1 MTGHVPG
8 PADRIAPVAV
18 VFDLDGVLIESEH
31 LWEEMWTRYAARSGV
46 TWTAE
51 DTGHVQGMSAP
62 EWADHLARRAGTG
75 DAAEAERAVVDDMV
89 EALEQGRMEPYDG
102 AVVMVREVAERVPIA
117 LATSAAR
124 RLLDAVLARH
134 RLDAT
139 FTATVSSAEVP
150 RGKPSPDVYLEAAA
164 TARCRPRR
172 LRRRR
177 GLQQRHPCRP
187 RRRHDRRRDP
197 EPHLP
202 AEAGRHGAHHPG
214 RRRRPRGAPR
224 DPRPARRRTHR
235 SRPMTRVLAAG
246 DEFVLPTLFD
256 EALRA
261 EPDVGDLDIAHLT
274 SGWPHEPFGPVG
286 PEGARVEEASGTEDD
301 LVAALDGARV
311 CLTQMAPFTAR
322 VFDAAPD
329 LEMVAVSRGGPVNV
343 DLAAADRAG
352 VAVAQAPGR
361 NAAAAAEYA
370 VGMALAALRRIPM
383 ADRELRDGTWRGDL
397 YAYDEAGL
405 ELDGTTVGLVGYGAI
420 GRIVA
425 RVLRAFGAT
434 VLVADPYTDEAT
446 AGTDGVRLVGLDELL
461 RSSSVVSLHARLSDE
476 TRGMIGARELDLLP
490 RGRGPGQHRP
500 RRPARLR
507 APLPEALRSGRLGGL
522 ALDVYDVEPPP
533 DDWPLHHAPNVVA
546 TPHLAGATK
555 QTAHRAASIA
565 AGEVAR
571 FLRGEPLRHPA
582 NEIARAR
589 TEGVAS

>member
-1 MTGHVPG
+1 
-8 PADRIAPVAV
+8 
-18 VFDLDGVLIESEH
+18 
-31 LWEEMWTRYAARSGV
+31 
-46 TWTAE
+46 
-51 DTGHVQGMSAP
+51 
-62 EWADHLARRAGTG
+62 
-75 DAAEAERAVVDDMV
+75 
-89 EALEQGRMEPYDG
+89 
-102 AVVMVREVAERVPIA
+102 
-117 LATSAAR
+117 
-124 RLLDAVLARH
+124 
-134 RLDAT
+134 
-139 FTATVSSAEVP
+139 
-150 RGKPSPDVYLEAAA
+150 
-164 TARCRPRR
+164 
-172 LRRRR
+172 
-177 GLQQRHPCRP
+177 
-187 RRRHDRRRDP
+187 
-197 EPHLP
+197 
-202 AEAGRHGAHHPG
+202 
-214 RRRRPRGAPR
+214 
-224 DPRPARRRTHR
+224 
-235 SRPMTRVLAAG
+235 MTRVLAAG

-274 SGWPHEPFGPVG
+274 AGWPHEPFGPVG

-301 LVAALDGARV
+301 LLAALDGARV

-405 ELDGTTVGLVGYGAI
+405 ELDGATVGLVGYGAI

-461 RSSSVVSLHARLSDE
+461 RSSSVASLHARLSDE
-476 TRGMIGARELDLLP
+476 TRGMIGAREIDLLP
-490 RGRGPGQHRP
+490 QGAVLVNTARGGLLDYG
-500 RRPARLR
+500 
-507 APLPEALRSGRLGGL
+507 PLPEALRSGRLGGL

>member
-1 MTGHVPG
+1 
-8 PADRIAPVAV
+8 
-18 VFDLDGVLIESEH
+18 
-31 LWEEMWTRYAARSGV
+31 
-46 TWTAE
+46 
-51 DTGHVQGMSAP
+51 
-62 EWADHLARRAGTG
+62 
-75 DAAEAERAVVDDMV
+75 
-89 EALEQGRMEPYDG
+89 
-102 AVVMVREVAERVPIA
+102 
-117 LATSAAR
+117 
-124 RLLDAVLARH
+124 
-134 RLDAT
+134 
-139 FTATVSSAEVP
+139 
-150 RGKPSPDVYLEAAA
+150 
-164 TARCRPRR
+164 
-172 LRRRR
+172 
-177 GLQQRHPCRP
+177 
-187 RRRHDRRRDP
+187 
-197 EPHLP
+197 
-202 AEAGRHGAHHPG
+202 
-214 RRRRPRGAPR
+214 
-224 DPRPARRRTHR
+224 
-235 SRPMTRVLAAG
+235 MTRVLAAG

-256 EALRA
+256 DALRA
-261 EPDVGDLDIAHLT
+261 EPDLGDLDIAHLT
-274 SGWPHEPFGPVG
+274 AGWPTEPFGPVG
-286 PEGARVEEASGTEDD
+286 PGDARVEEASGTEDD
-301 LVAALDGARV
+301 LLAALDGARV

-370 VGMALAALRRIPM
+370 VGMTLAALRRIPL
-383 ADRELRDGTWRGDL
+383 ADRELRGGTWRGDL

-405 ELDGTTVGLVGYGAI
+405 ELDGATVGLVGYGAI

-434 VLVADPYTDEAT
+434 VLVADPYTDEGT

-490 RGRGPGQHRP
+490 TGAVLVNTARGGLLDHG
-500 RRPARLR
+500 
-507 APLPEALRSGRLGGL
+507 PLPEALRSGRLGGL

-565 AGEVAR
+565 AGEAAR

-582 NEIARAR
+582 NEVARAR

>member
-1 MTGHVPG
+1 
-8 PADRIAPVAV
+8 
-18 VFDLDGVLIESEH
+18 
-31 LWEEMWTRYAARSGV
+31 
-46 TWTAE
+46 
-51 DTGHVQGMSAP
+51 
-62 EWADHLARRAGTG
+62 
-75 DAAEAERAVVDDMV
+75 
-89 EALEQGRMEPYDG
+89 
-102 AVVMVREVAERVPIA
+102 
-117 LATSAAR
+117 
-124 RLLDAVLARH
+124 
-134 RLDAT
+134 
-139 FTATVSSAEVP
+139 
-150 RGKPSPDVYLEAAA
+150 
-164 TARCRPRR
+164 
-172 LRRRR
+172 
-177 GLQQRHPCRP
+177 
-187 RRRHDRRRDP
+187 
-197 EPHLP
+197 
-202 AEAGRHGAHHPG
+202 
-214 RRRRPRGAPR
+214 
-224 DPRPARRRTHR
+224 
-235 SRPMTRVLAAG
+235 MTRVLAAG
-246 DEFVLPTLFD
+246 DEFVLPSLFD

-261 EPDVGDLDIAHLT
+261 EPDVGELDIAHLT
-274 SGWPHEPFGPVG
+274 AGWPFEPFGPVG

-301 LVAALDGARV
+301 LVSALDGARV

-322 VFDAAPD
+322 VFDAAPG

-361 NAAAAAEYA
+361 NATAAAEYA

-476 TRGMIGARELDLLP
+476 TRGMIGARELDLMPKGAVLVNTA
-490 RGRGPGQHRP
+490 RGGLLDHG
-500 RRPARLR
+500 
-507 APLPEALRSGRLGGL
+507 PLPDALRSGQLGGL

-582 NEIARAR
+582 NEVARAR
-589 TEGVAS
+589 TEGVSS

>member
-1 MTGHVPG
+1 
-8 PADRIAPVAV
+8 
-18 VFDLDGVLIESEH
+18 
-31 LWEEMWTRYAARSGV
+31 
-46 TWTAE
+46 
-51 DTGHVQGMSAP
+51 
-62 EWADHLARRAGTG
+62 
-75 DAAEAERAVVDDMV
+75 
-89 EALEQGRMEPYDG
+89 
-102 AVVMVREVAERVPIA
+102 
-117 LATSAAR
+117 
-124 RLLDAVLARH
+124 
-134 RLDAT
+134 
-139 FTATVSSAEVP
+139 
-150 RGKPSPDVYLEAAA
+150 
-164 TARCRPRR
+164 
-172 LRRRR
+172 
-177 GLQQRHPCRP
+177 
-187 RRRHDRRRDP
+187 
-197 EPHLP
+197 
-202 AEAGRHGAHHPG
+202 
-214 RRRRPRGAPR
+214 
-224 DPRPARRRTHR
+224 
-235 SRPMTRVLAAG
+235 MTRVLAAG
-246 DEFVLPTLFD
+246 DEFVVPTLFD

-274 SGWPHEPFGPVG
+274 AGWPHEPFGPVG
-286 PEGARVEEASGTEDD
+286 PEGARVEEASGIEDD
-301 LVAALDGARV
+301 LVAALAGARV

-322 VFDAAPD
+322 VFDAVPD

-361 NAAAAAEYA
+361 NASAAAEYA

-425 RVLRAFGAT
+425 RVFRAFGAT

-446 AGTDGVRLVGLDELL
+446 ADADGVRLVGLDELL

-490 RGRGPGQHRP
+490 RGAVLVNTARGG
-500 RRPARLR
+500 LLDYG
-507 APLPEALRSGRLGGL
+507 PLPEALRSGRLGGL

-533 DDWPLHHAPNVVA
+533 DDWPLHRAPNVVA

-565 AGEVAR
+565 AGEAAR

-582 NEIARAR
+582 NEVARAR